1 MTKEF
6 SKEEYETRIAELET
20 KLKEKEDTSFTEIKE
35 KYEKIIE
42 DKNHEIEELNQTI
55 TETKEKTD
63 NAVNDLND
71 EVQAR
76 LEANEKYKEIL
87 STVKELQH
95 DKAVATV
102 DKFISEGKI
111 LPAQRDTALK
121 LCLNDN
127 DTFMELYRDAQPI
140 IELKQKKSKKVNADL
155 TRLVDYFKN

>member
-1 MTKEF
+1 M
-6 SKEEYETRIAELET
+6 SEENNQELLDKIADLEQQLEDAKNDNSFDEL
-20 KLKEKEDTSFTEIKE
+20 KS

-42 DKNHEIEELNQTI
+42 DKNNEIAELNQTVE
-55 TETKEKTD
+55 ETKLKVDTT
-63 NAVNDLND
+63 VNNLND

-76 LEANEKYKEIL
+76 LQANEQYKEVL
-87 STVKELQH
+87 ATVKELQH

-111 LPAQRDTALK
+111 LPAQKETALK

-140 IELKQKKSKKVNADL
+140 IDLEKQKSKKVNADVS
-155 TRLVDYFKN
+155 RIVDYFKK